1 MNRNLFTLH
10 NARYL
15 LKKELVDTFV
25 MTHSFERLLSPKN
38 QIIIGSRGSGKTAL
52 LKVLSHDHLSLLDNA
67 LAKDIIANK
76 TYIGIHISTKTK
88 FVGGLK
94 NKDWQ
99 NDEEKEYYFR
109 WLMNIA
115 SCVALLETL
124 RSCLTTYITTDEER
138 ITKEVELTREISASW
153 FPEVNGIVSIDDL
166 LMELEKVVTL
176 RSRRNLEKKIYNI
189 VRNEKPIGL
198 TFELDLYDP
207 LILGINIINRRL
219 KFPEYTTWFIC
230 IDEIEMLDEFHHRI
244 LNSYMRANMGN
255 IFFKFTTLPYCHY
268 TLDTNFTVPLD
279 IRHDVEYIYIDQ
291 DPSFEYR
298 AIPSNSNA
306 YQLFKKRA
314 QLSKPEFAKYT
325 FQDLFGKSYLLDNKT
340 ISYDELVKHPNQ
352 KLTLEELEQLV
363 QDNETLSLFLKHTN
377 EATKRRGV
385 DLLSRKRIQEFGNQF
400 GRKLRALLYL
410 KEYEATKTGKSNLE
424 LYCGAKTVIN
434 VGDANP
440 RKLIDIFSEMLSVV
454 ESGKYNKQKS
464 SVHTELPQPI
474 ISYSNQNWVLA
485 SISERELN
493 RYRIEKN
500 FGTGLHEFILAIGN
514 FMYDHIHNNKLNL
527 EQISS
532 IEITKNV
539 GEIEWKLIERAVQRG
554 LIYPNINSQNPDY
567 MPAKE
572 GEFHLAFILSPRFK
586 LLPRKGDSRR
596 LSNIQNFQQLSI
608 NFDA

>member
-1 MNRNLFTLH
+1 MNRNLFALH

-15 LKKELVDTFV
+15 LKRELVDTFV
-25 MTHSFERLLSPKN
+25 VTHSFERLLSPKN

-52 LKVLSHDHLSLLDNA
+52 LKVLSHDHLSLLENVI
-67 LAKDIIANK
+67 AKDIILNK

-99 NDEEKEYYFR
+99 NDQEKEYHFR

-115 SCVALLETL
+115 SCIALLETF
-124 RSCLTTYITTDEER
+124 RSCLSAYIEVDEER
-138 ITKEVELTREISASW
+138 VVKEVEIVRNLSRTW
-153 FPEVNGIVSIDDL
+153 FPEATKIVSIDDIL
-166 LMELEKVVTL
+166 LELERIVTL
-176 RSRRNLEKKIYNI
+176 RSKRNLEKKIYNI
-189 VRNEKPIGL
+189 VRDEEPIGL

-207 LILGINIINRRL
+207 LIDGIKIISRGL
-219 KFPEYTTWFIC
+219 QFPDYTSWFVC

-268 TLDTNFTVPLD
+268 TLETNLNVPLD
-279 IRHDVEYIYIDQ
+279 IRHDVEYVYIDQ
-291 DPSFEYR
+291 DVSFGYR
-298 AIPSNSNA
+298 AIPNNSNA
-306 YQLFKKRA
+306 YKLFKKRA
-314 QLSKPEFAKYT
+314 QLSKPEFADYT
-325 FQDLFGKSYLLDNKT
+325 FQDLFGKSYLLDNKM
-340 ISYDELVKHPNQ
+340 ISYDEILNSNKK
-352 KLTLEELEQLV
+352 KLTLANIEELV
-363 QDNETLSLFLKHTN
+363 IGNETLSLFLKHTN

-385 DLLSRKRIQEFGNQF
+385 ELLASKEIGKFGNQF

-410 KEYEATKTGKSNLE
+410 KEYEATRTGKSNME

-464 SVHTELPQPI
+464 PIHIELPQPV
-474 ISYSNQNWVLA
+474 ISYSNQNMVLT

-500 FGTGLHEFILAIGN
+500 FGTGLHEFILSIGN

-532 IEITKNV
+532 IEITNTI
-539 GEIEWKLIERAVQRG
+539 GDIEWKLIERAVQRG

-567 MPAKE
+567 MPTME
-572 GEFHLAFILSPRFK
+572 GVFHLAFILSPRFK

-596 LSNIQNFQQLSI
+596 LSSIPNFQQLSI